1 MSEVY
6 IRSQEKEGLY
16 VLSNASAVRYS
27 TNNREDMFFC
37 LERDNEK
44 PTGKHYIFLF
54 NNNGTQQKLGVYE
67 SKERCIEVLDEIQA
81 VCRSYLKVEGGAA
94 LMRGGMDVQPAAF
107 TVPRFYQMPE
117 K

>member
-6 IRSQEKEGLY
+6 IRSQKKEGLY

-27 TNNREDMFFC
+27 TNNREELFFC

-54 NNNGTQQKLGVYE
+54 NNNGTQQNIEAVKGRSFSDKVRNMAAEYIRLKYDGVA
-67 SKERCIEVLDEIQA
+67 SK
-81 VCRSYLKVEGGAA
+81 K
-94 LMRGGMDVQPAAF
+94 
-107 TVPRFYQMPE
+107 
-117 K
+117 